1 MSKIN
6 LRAFLPLC
14 MAGASVAALPAAA
27 QTTDQPSAEK
37 FTISPGGVDMR
48 TGRYVF
54 EQTDLSVGED
64 SETGGLALTRLPTAS
79 VLGHK
84 DPFGN
89 LSHNWDIML
98 IEKNVNL
105 LQNDFNDG
113 SGSDAHVQVV
123 FGARSETFM
132 RQSNQERFEQ
142 VSRAGRAQLIYVP
155 AVGSVPGFYTMFAA
169 DGTEIVFRP
178 YEGISECSTYKCV
191 YASNINFP
199 DGTQINL
206 AYDTSSNRQLRR
218 ITSSKGYAILLEY
231 NASLSPRLVS
241 RACTLNIAIKAAP
254 SSSSC
259 PTNEDAL
266 ATVNYT
272 YTGYSTPNA
281 PLVPA
286 HRLASFTNAE
296 GATYSYSYALVNGYT
311 EMKFFKPGIATP
323 WLTNTLG
330 ITYNP
335 DIEGGEET
343 VKKQVF
349 GDGRKF
355 DYYYNDVPASGNLNS
370 FASGIAGGRYVD
382 SLNNETQVN
391 FGILR
396 KPVPVM
402 PTETPPCREDYIA
415 GSRIETITRSYDA
428 YNDQLGVWVE
438 VVIPVANAIVPIG
451 GTTWTGPGCATS
463 VVSPGIVA
471 GLYFPQLQFGDE
483 IFQVTPGPVEV
494 IDPLGRV
501 WKNHYCDPNT
511 EAGLPANQF
520 HRCLVTTLQWS
531 TDPDGKRT
539 EYWIPWSTRNVHKV
553 TEKAKS
559 GSGLP
564 DTVTSATY
572 DCTKPVLCAKP
583 TSKTDAKGNVTNYVY
598 DQTHGGLL
606 KETAPAV
613 GGVSPEKRYEYV
625 SRKAWVRNADNTG
638 YAQSTNDHV
647 LLSKEEYCITSAAV
661 NGDCAAGPSD
671 EVVTVYE
678 YGPSSGPNNLLLRG
692 IAVTAQNAEGQ
703 METLRT
709 CYGYDNFGRRI
720 SETKPLANLAI
731 CP

>member
-1 MSKIN
+1 MN
-6 LRAFLPLC
+6 ERFHHAVVTFCCAVTTVVAF
-14 MAGASVAALPAAA
+14 PAMA

-54 EQTDLSVGED
+54 EQTDLSVGDD

-79 VLGHK
+79 VLGHH

-113 SGSDAHVQVV
+113 SGSDLHVQVV

-132 RQSNQERFEQ
+132 KQSNQERFEQ
-142 VSRAGRAQLIYVP
+142 VSRAGRAQLVYVP
-155 AVGSVPGFYTMFAA
+155 AAGSVPGFYTMFAA

-178 YEGISECSTYKCV
+178 HEGVSECSTYKCV

-199 DGTQINL
+199 DGTQITLTYEN
-206 AYDTSSNRQLRR
+206 SSVKQLRR
-218 ITSSKGYAILLEY
+218 ISSSKGYAILLEY
-231 NASLSPRLVS
+231 GGSQISRLVS
-241 RACTLNIAIKAAP
+241 RACAINTTIKAAP
-254 SSSSC
+254 ATNVC
-259 PTNEDAL
+259 PTNGDAL

-272 YTGYSTPNA
+272 YTGFSPPNA
-281 PLVPA
+281 PLAPTS
-286 HRLASFTNAE
+286 RLASFTNAE
-296 GATYSYSYALVNGYT
+296 SATYSYTYALVNGNT
-311 EMKFFKPGIATP
+311 EMKFFKPGLASP

-330 ITYNP
+330 INYNP
-335 DIEGGEET
+335 EIEGVEET
-343 VKKQVF
+343 VIKQTF
-349 GDGRKF
+349 GDGQKF
-355 DYYYNDVPASGNLNS
+355 DYYYNEVPASGNTNS
-370 FASGIAGGRYVD
+370 FVGGIAGGRYVD
-382 SLNNETQVN
+382 NLNNETQVN
-391 FGILR
+391 FGIIR
-396 KPVPVM
+396 KPAPVM
-402 PTETPPCREDYIA
+402 PTDPPPCREEYIA
-415 GSRIETITRSYDA
+415 GTRTVAIVSYTFSIAGNGD
-428 YNDQLGVWVE
+428 
-438 VVIPVANAIVPIG
+438 IVANEHTQWAEVPIG
-451 GTTWTGPGCATS
+451 GVSWVGPGCAATAG
-463 VVSPGIVA
+463 SPSFSS
-471 GLYFPQLQFGDE
+471 GLYYPQLQFGDE

-511 EAGLPANQF
+511 EAGLPISQR

-539 EYWIPWSTRNVHKV
+539 DYQIPWSTRNVHKV
-553 TEKAKS
+553 TEKAKT

-564 DTVTSATY
+564 DIVTSATY
-572 DCTKPVLCAKP
+572 DCLKPVLCAKP
-583 TSKTDAKGNVTNYVY
+583 TSKTDAKGNVTTYDY

-613 GGVSPEKRYEYV
+613 NGVSPEKRYEYT
-625 SRKAWVRNADNTG
+625 SRKAWVRTADNTG
-638 YAQSTNDHV
+638 YVQSTTDHV
-647 LLSKEEYCITSAAV
+647 LLFKEEYCITSAAV
-661 NGDCAAGPSD
+661 NGVCAAGPSD

-678 YGPSSGPNNLLLRG
+678 YGSDSGPNNLLLRG
-692 IAVTAQNAEGQ
+692 IAVTAQNGQGQ

-709 CYGYDNFGRRI
+709 CYGYDSFGRRI
-720 SETKPLANLAI
+720 SETKPLANLSV

>member
-1 MSKIN
+1 MSKLTRQIVRT
-6 LRAFLPLC
+6 LSLA
-14 MAGASVAALPAAA
+14 AVTVASPVAS

-54 EQTDLSVGED
+54 EQTDLTIGDD

-79 VLGHK
+79 VRGHF

-113 SGSDAHVQVV
+113 SGSDSHVQVV
-123 FGARSETFM
+123 FGARSETFL
-132 RQSNQERFEQ
+132 RQSNQTAFEQ
-142 VSRAGRAQLIYVP
+142 VSRANRAQLVFVP
-155 AVGSVPGFYTMFAA
+155 AAGSIPGFYTMFAA

-178 YEGISECSTYKCV
+178 YEGTSECSFYKCV
-191 YASNINFP
+191 FASNINYP
-199 DGTQINL
+199 DGTQITL
-206 AYDTSSNRQLRR
+206 TYDSSNNRQLRR
-218 ITSSKGYAILLEY
+218 IASSKGYAILLEY
-231 NASLSPRLVS
+231 GASQSPKLVS
-241 RACTLNIAIKAAP
+241 RACVMNTTIKAVPA
-254 SSSSC
+254 SNIC
-259 PTNEDAL
+259 PTNGDAL

-272 YTGYSTPNA
+272 YTGYA
-281 PLVPA
+281 PPSSVLPPIG
-286 HRLASFTNAE
+286 RLASFTNAE
-296 GATYSYSYALVNGYT
+296 GATYNYTYTQVNGNT
-311 EMKFFKPGIATP
+311 EMKFFKPGLSNP

-330 ITYNP
+330 LTYNP
-335 DIEGGEET
+335 ELEGLEEI
-343 VKKQVF
+343 VLKQIF

-355 DYYYNDVPASGNLNS
+355 DYTYNEIPPSGSTNS
-370 FASGIAGGRYVD
+370 FVGGLAGGRYID

-402 PTETPPCREDYIA
+402 PTDPPPCRE
-415 GSRIETITRSYDA
+415 E
-428 YNDQLGVWVE
+428 N
-438 VVIPVANAIVPIG
+438 IG
-451 GTTWTGPGCATS
+451 GTRTIEVWIHNEDTGLSVPLYLEVPVGGITWVGPGCAST
-463 VVSPGIVA
+463 VGSPSFGA
-471 GLYFPQLQFGDE
+471 GLYYPELQLGDE

-511 EAGLPANQF
+511 EAGLPASQH

-531 TDPDGKRT
+531 TDPDGKKT
-539 EYWIPWSTRNVHKV
+539 EYRIPWSTRNVHKV
-553 TEKAKS
+553 TEKAKA

-564 DTVTSATY
+564 DIVTSATY

-583 TSKTDAKGNVTNYVY
+583 TSKTDAKGNVTTYVY

-625 SRKAWVRNADNTG
+625 SRKAWVRTTDNTG
-638 YAQSTNDHV
+638 YVQSTNDHV

-678 YGPSSGPNNLLLRG
+678 YGPNSGPNNLLLRG
-692 IAVTAQNAEGQ
+692 IAVTAQNAQGQ

-709 CYGYDNFGRRI
+709 CYGYDSSGRRI
-720 SETKPLANLAI
+720 SETKPRANLAV